1 MSDSENE
8 GETKRLTNVDELK
21 EILASFD
28 AADMKTSAR
37 GVKESLRA
45 ARAVIEGI
53 LARPWEEPD
62 EDDDVTV
69 DDEDAIPQHAI
80 ENREFC
86 EQKWDDLGFDNLKNA
101 FNLQDAGKLT
111 GKSDW
116 LAWWQKTVEILV
128 VHRRY
133 FMWFCPCGGRRLF
146 WVARRPS

>member
-8 GETKRLTNVDELK
+8 GEMKRLTNVDELK

-28 AADMKTSAR
+28 AADRKTSAR

-45 ARAVIEGI
+45 ARAVIEQI

-86 EQKWDDLGFDNLKNA
+86 E
-101 FNLQDAGKLT
+101 
-111 GKSDW
+111 
-116 LAWWQKTVEILV
+116 
-128 VHRRY
+128 RRHPRTRQPK
-133 FMWFCPCGGRRLF
+133 FPSSPPVPGGPPYRGRN
-146 WVARRPS
+146 